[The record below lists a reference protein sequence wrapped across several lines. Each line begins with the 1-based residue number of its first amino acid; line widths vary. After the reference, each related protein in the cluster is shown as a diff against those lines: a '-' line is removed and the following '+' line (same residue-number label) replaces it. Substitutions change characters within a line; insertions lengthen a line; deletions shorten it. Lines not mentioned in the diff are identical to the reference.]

1 MIEQLQAEIENIE
14 RILANKKADL
24 AKMIAEESLF
34 SNATNKLIVLVEMND
49 QFSGIT
55 DVLLINNNEVEI
67 KNIKAEYDNNFYS
80 FEVKIFKSENLR
92 EDFKYL
98 KLMLSL
104 ASAQDDLYEW
114 MEGNE
119 NNQVI

>member
-1 MIEQLQAEIENIE
+1 MIEQLKAEIENIE

-55 DVLLINNNEVEI
+55 DVLLINNNEIEI

-114 MEGNE
+114 MEENE

>member
-1 MIEQLQAEIENIE
+1 MIEKLQAEIENIE
-14 RILANKKADL
+14 RILANKKAEL
-24 AKMIAEESLF
+24 KKMITEESLF
-34 SNATNKLIVLVEMND
+34 SNANNKLIVLVEMHD

-114 MEGNE
+114 MEENE

>member
-14 RILANKKADL
+14 RILTNKKEDL

-34 SNATNKLIVLVEMND
+34 SNANNKLIVLVEMHD

-55 DVLLINNNEVEI
+55 DVSLINNNEIEI

-92 EDFKYL
+92 EDFEYL
-98 KLMLSL
+98 KLMLSF
-104 ASAQDDLYEW
+104 SSGQDDLYEW
-114 MEGNE
+114 MEENE
-119 NNQVI
+119 SNQVV